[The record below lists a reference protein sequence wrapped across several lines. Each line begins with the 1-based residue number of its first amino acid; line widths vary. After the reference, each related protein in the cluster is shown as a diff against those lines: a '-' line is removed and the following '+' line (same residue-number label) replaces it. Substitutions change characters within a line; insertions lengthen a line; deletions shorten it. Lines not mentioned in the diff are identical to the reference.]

1 MKTWLK
7 MTVFSVMLA
16 GLGACQVQAQAS
28 PPAEDASQ
36 RALPDL
42 PVPEDA
48 PDADAISLMPGAED
62 HEIWEHFLNQ
72 LTVRNVTSP
81 QIYPIYPPAEN
92 NNGKA
97 VIVVPGG
104 GYMFASIENEGFP
117 VAERLAEEGYTA
129 FVLKY
134 RTQPTSVA
142 PDAFLQE
149 MAEVFSGLGSR
160 ELDGYEPA
168 IDDLRLAM
176 EYVSAHCPEL
186 GCESGSVGLIGFSAG
201 AMSVMQVLRAPP
213 EGVAVDSAAL
223 IYPPMTQPVDGEI
236 NPPLFLAI
244 ASDDPLFQQGRF
256 TLPKAWFETNGAM
269 EFHLYSDGGHG
280 FGTLRKGT
288 SSSSWLEQYVNWLTL
303 GAGSG
308 K

>member
-1 MKTWLK
+1 MKSWLK
-7 MTVFSVMLA
+7 ATVFSVMIA
-16 GLGACQVQAQAS
+16 GLGACQVQAQAA
-28 PPAEDASQ
+28 PQAEAAPQ
-36 RALPDL
+36 ANLPDL
-42 PVPEDA
+42 PIPEDA
-48 PDADAISLMPGAED
+48 PDADAISLIPGAED
-62 HEIWEHFLNQ
+62 QEIWEHFLNQ

-81 QIYPIYPPAEN
+81 QIYPIYPSAEN

-117 VAERLAEEGYTA
+117 IAERLSEEGYTA

-134 RTQPTSVA
+134 RTVPTSAA
-142 PDAFLQE
+142 PDAFVQE
-149 MAEVFSGLGSR
+149 MMQVFSGLGSR
-160 ELDGYEPA
+160 ELDAYQPA
-168 IDDLRLAM
+168 VDDLRLAM

-186 GCESGSVGLIGFSAG
+186 GCEPGSVGLIGFSAG
-201 AMSVMQVLRAPP
+201 AMSVMEVLRAPP
-213 EGVAVDSAAL
+213 EDVEVDSAAL
-223 IYPPMTQPVDGEI
+223 IYPPMTQAVDGEI
-236 NPPLFLAI
+236 TPPLYLAI

-256 TLPKAWFETNGAM
+256 TLPKAWVEANGAM
-269 EFHLYSDGGHG
+269 ELHLYSDGGHG

-288 SSSSWLEQYVNWLTL
+288 SASNWLEQYVNWLTL